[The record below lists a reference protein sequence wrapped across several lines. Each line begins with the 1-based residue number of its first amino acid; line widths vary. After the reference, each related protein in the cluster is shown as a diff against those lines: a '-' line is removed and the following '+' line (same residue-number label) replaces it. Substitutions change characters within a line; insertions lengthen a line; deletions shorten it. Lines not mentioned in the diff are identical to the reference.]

1 MNPEQTLKKYEQF
14 LNRVDVAKTL
24 EIMIE
29 NLSQIYESDQKLA
42 NKDPMEL
49 LQIKLGLKSAKPE
62 KLPSSTKS
70 KRKSNFQEFEV
81 EVDEETLRQEQED
94 LQSDIQRLTE

>member
-14 LNRVDVAKTL
+14 LNREDVAQTM
-24 EIMIE
+24 EIFIE
-29 NLSQIYESDQKLA
+29 NLSQIYESDQKLV

-49 LQIKLGLKSAKPE
+49 LQVKLGLKSPKPE

-70 KRKSNFQEFEV
+70 KRKSNA
-81 EVDEETLRQEQED
+81 
-94 LQSDIQRLTE
+94 